1 MLQMYKV
8 FVNDKPIILTDSLK
22 NTNNFPVYIFNEVVV
37 AEILHKLKRGKT
49 TGINLFCENLEKDWL
64 TFQKEFKVVYAGG
77 GLVTN
82 PNKEIL
88 FIYRSNVWDLPKGR
102 VEEGESIEETAVREV
117 EEECGAE
124 ELKLIKPLL
133 VTHHLFYM
141 DKIQQMKV
149 THWFLME
156 ADFQKN
162 LKPQLEEGITKVLFK
177 NKDEVQEAMKNT
189 YANIKL
195 VLDMYYKN

>member
-1 MLQMYKV
+1 MYKV

-22 NTNNFPVYIFNEVVV
+22 NDNNFKVYSFKEIVTNEIFD
-37 AEILHKLKRGKT
+37 ILKKVT
-49 TGINLFCENLEKDWL
+49 TNGINLYCENVEQDWIKFKAL
-64 TFQKEFKVVYAGG
+64 FKVVSAAG
-77 GLVTN
+77 GLVVN

-102 VEEGESIEETAVREV
+102 IEEGEAIEETAIREV

-124 ELKLIKPLL
+124 ELKLVKPLL
-133 VTHHLFYM
+133 ITHHLFYM
-141 DKIQQMKV
+141 DAIWQLKI

-156 ADFQKN
+156 SDFQKN
-162 LKPQLEEGITKVLFK
+162 LKPQLEEGITKVEFK
-177 NKDEVQEAMKNT
+177 NTKEVEEAVKNT

-195 VLDMYYKN
+195 VLEAYSKNER

>member
-1 MLQMYKV
+1 MYKV

-22 NTNNFPVYIFNEVVV
+22 NDNNFPVYIFNEVVID
-37 AEILHKLKRGKT
+37 EILHKLKRGNVN
-49 TGINLFCENLEKDWL
+49 GVNLFCSNLEQDWVSFKKL
-64 TFQKEFKVVYAGG
+64 FKVVFAGG

-102 VEEGESIEETAVREV
+102 HEEGESIDETAIREV

-124 ELKLIKPLL
+124 NLKLIKPLL
-133 VTHHLFYM
+133 ITHHLFYM
-141 DKIQQMKV
+141 DKIQQMKI
-149 THWFLME
+149 THWYLME
-156 ADFQKN
+156 SDFQKN
-162 LKPQLEEGITKVLFK
+162 LQPQLEEGITQALFK
-177 NKDEVQEAMKNT
+177 NKEEVQEAMKNT

-195 VLDMYYKN
+195 VLDTYYKY

>member
-1 MLQMYKV
+1 MYKV

-22 NTNNFPVYIFNEVVV
+22 NDNSYPVYIFNEVVIDEV
-37 AEILHKLKRGKT
+37 LHKLRRGNT
-49 TGINLFCENLEKDWL
+49 NGMNLFCSNLATDWS
-64 TFQKEFKVVYAGG
+64 TFKKEFKVVFAAG

-82 PNKEIL
+82 PTHEIL

-124 ELKLIKPLL
+124 GLKLIKPLL
-133 VTHHLFYM
+133 ITHHLFYM
-141 DKIQQMKV
+141 DHIQQMKI

-195 VLDMYYKN
+195 VLDTYYKN

>member
-1 MLQMYKV
+1 MPQMYKV

-22 NTNNFPVYIFNEVVV
+22 NDNNYPVYIFNEVVID
-37 AEILHKLKRGKT
+37 EILHKLKRGN
-49 TGINLFCENLEKDWL
+49 TGGVNLFCADLSANWS
-64 TFQKEFKVVYAGG
+64 TFKKEFKVVYAAG

-124 ELKLIKPLL
+124 ELKLIAPLL
-133 VTHHLFYM
+133 ITHHLFYM
-141 DKIQQMKV
+141 DNIQQMKI
-149 THWFLME
+149 THWYLME

-177 NKDEVQEAMKNT
+177 NKNDVEEAMKNT

-195 VLDMYYKN
+195 VLDAYYKI

>member
-1 MLQMYKV
+1 MYKV

-22 NTNNFPVYIFNEVVV
+22 NENNFPVYIFDEVVID
-37 AEILHKLKRGKT
+37 EILHKLKRG
-49 TGINLFCENLEKDWL
+49 NLKGVNLYCSNLSVNWAA
-64 TFQKEFKVVYAGG
+64 FQKEFKVVYAAG

-82 PNKEIL
+82 PNNDIL

-102 VEEGESIEETAVREV
+102 IEEGESIEETAVREV

-124 ELKLIKPLL
+124 DLKLIKPLL
-133 VTHHLFYM
+133 ITHHLFYM
-141 DKIQQMKV
+141 DNIQQMKV
-149 THWFLME
+149 THWYLME

-162 LKPQLEEGITKVLFK
+162 LKPQLEEGITQAVFK
-177 NKDEVQEAMKNT
+177 NVAEVKEAMKNT

-195 VLDMYYKN
+195 VLDTYYNN